1 MTTYNT
7 ALNQFVDVAG
17 VRYAYRRFGKPS
29 EIPILLLHHFIGT
42 MDWWDPLLT
51 DGLARTREV
60 ILFDNRGVGLST
72 GETPNRIAAMAADV
86 HAFIHGLG
94 LTQVDLLAFSIG
106 GMVGQEL
113 ALTFPDDVRKLMLV
127 GTGPRGG
134 EGMQAPRQDVINALN
149 TPDRQSARAYLFF
162 SQSQNGQAEAKRFLA
177 RTAERKADLDPELS
191 MQTMEAQGEALGEWG
206 LLDSHSDYLARLRK
220 LRHPTLVVNGYDDIM
235 VPTINSYTLFKA
247 IPRAELILYP
257 DSGHGSL
264 FQYAGLFVQHA
275 DLFLDRNDL

>member
-1 MTTYNT
+1 MTTHNT

-134 EGMQAPRQDVINALN
+134 EACRRQG
-149 TPDRQSARAYLFF
+149 R
-162 SQSQNGQAEAKRFLA
+162 
-177 RTAERKADLDPELS
+177 
-191 MQTMEAQGEALGEWG
+191 M
-206 LLDSHSDYLARLRK
+206 
-220 LRHPTLVVNGYDDIM
+220 
-235 VPTINSYTLFKA
+235 
-247 IPRAELILYP
+247 
-257 DSGHGSL
+257 
-264 FQYAGLFVQHA
+264 
-275 DLFLDRNDL
+275 